1 MMITNHNLSSEY
13 FPRRWSQV
21 IDLLTFAVYD
31 ENIPVDLVMKFFCV
45 EGLEYSKLVLA

>member
-1 MMITNHNLSSEY
+1 MMITNHLSNEY
-13 FPRRWSQV
+13 FPKRWSQV

-45 EGLEYSKLVLA
+45 EVLEYSNLVLA